1 VLDFIARCGSIHSL
15 SENILSGL
23 THVSPDFFQLSSMSD
38 VWCPDMSKH
47 LQKCGYALLSLALAF
62 HVFAVFISPAA
73 MPPVSPLL
81 LDGYNLAL
89 PYNEALFLN
98 HGYHFFAPD
107 PGASTL
113 ISWSIPRP
121 GDAPLVGRFP
131 DVAIRP
137 RLLYHRYF
145 MLAENIWA
153 FDDETQTEIQKAYAR
168 HFSSLHNA
176 DAISLSRVSHEPSSI
191 LRIQAGGQLDDPETF
206 ESETIGTFDFST
218 EASPSSSV
226 ARNF

>member
-1 VLDFIARCGSIHSL
+1 MRCRSIHLL
-15 SENILSGL
+15 SGNILSGL
-23 THVSPDFFQLSSMSD
+23 AQVSPDLFQSSHQSD
-38 VWCPDMSKH
+38 VWCPDMVKTFR
-47 LQKCGYALLSLALAF
+47 KIGYVLLSFALAF

-81 LDGYNLAL
+81 LDGYELAL

-113 ISWSIPRP
+113 IAYTIPRQ
-121 GDAPLVGRFP
+121 GDAPLVGRIP
-131 DVAIRP
+131 SVSIKP

-153 FDDETQTEIQKAYAR
+153 FDDETQAEVQKAYAR
-168 HFSSLHNA
+168 HFSSRHA
-176 DAISLSRVSHEPSSI
+176 AQAISLSRVSHSPSSI

-206 ESETIGTFDFST
+206 ESEDIGTFDFSM

-226 ARNF
+226 VQNY

>member
-1 VLDFIARCGSIHSL
+1 MLNVLKIVFR
-15 SENILSGL
+15 
-23 THVSPDFFQLSSMSD
+23 
-38 VWCPDMSKH
+38 
-47 LQKCGYALLSLALAF
+47 KCGYALLSCWLAF
-62 HVFAVFISPAA
+62 HVFSVFIAPAA

-113 ISWSIPRP
+113 ISYSIPRP
-121 GDAPLVGRFP
+121 GDAPKVGRFP
-131 DVAIRP
+131 EVSIQP

-153 FDDETQTEIQKAYAR
+153 FEETTQTEITRAYAR
-168 HFSSLHNA
+168 HFASKHGSQ
-176 DAISLSRVSHEPSSI
+176 AISLNRVSHEPSSI
-191 LRIQAGGQLDDPETF
+191 LRIQAGGKLDDAEMFET
-206 ESETIGTFDFST
+206 ESIGAFDFT
-218 EASPSSSV
+218 TDASSSSSI
-226 ARNF
+226 ADSR

>member
-1 VLDFIARCGSIHSL
+1 MR
-15 SENILSGL
+15 
-23 THVSPDFFQLSSMSD
+23 D
-38 VWCPDMSKH
+38 VWCPDMVNTLK
-47 LQKCGYALLSLALAF
+47 KTGYVLLSFALAF

-81 LDGYNLAL
+81 LDGYEFAL

-98 HGYHFFAPD
+98 HGYHYFAPD

-113 ISWSIPRP
+113 ISYTIPRS

-131 DVAIRP
+131 SLSIRP

-153 FDDETQTEIQKAYAR
+153 FDDTTQADVQKAYAR
-168 HFSSLHNA
+168 HFSELHNA
-176 DAISLSRVSHEPSSI
+176 PAISLARVSHSPSSI
-191 LRIQAGGQLDDPETF
+191 LRIQAGGHLDDPETF
-206 ESETIGTFDFST
+206 ESEDIGTFEFPMEESPDST
-218 EASPSSSV
+218 V
-226 ARNF
+226 AQSF